1 MQMILFKLNQQHYL
15 ISATMVEEVVDT
27 IAITKVPLAPS
38 WVEGLINLRG
48 TVITVVN
55 LAKLIDV
62 ADSPINQNILVLNN
76 EGMRQGFLIEEVLE
90 VLEIEANDI
99 QLAGTNQAKHFVGV
113 VSLDDIIANIIDVN
127 QLSF

>member
-15 ISATMVEEVVDT
+15 ISADLVEEVVDT
-27 IAITKVPLAPS
+27 IAITKVPLAPN

-55 LAKLIDV
+55 LATLIDV
-62 ADSPINQNILVLNN
+62 ADSGTNKNILVLNDDGN
-76 EGMRQGFLIEEVLE
+76 RKGLLIEEVME
-90 VLEIEANDI
+90 VLDIEKSAI
-99 QLAGTNQAKHFVGV
+99 QLAGTNHAKHFVGV
-113 VSLDDIIANIIDVN
+113 VSVGEIVANIIDVD

>member
-113 VSLDDIIANIIDVN
+113 VSLDDIIANVIDVN